1 MTPRRRLARLALVL
15 ALAACTD
22 KLVAPGACPDFC
34 PSGTIVT
41 ADTILTDVIARDSSF
56 RGYLRG
62 DRGSALAVADLPGV
76 VDSRAIMLMNKMNTR
91 VAPKPPDTATVPIS
105 VDSSWLRVHIVRR
118 DTNTANLWLKLYR
131 LPLTIDST
139 ITFAA
144 LAPAF
149 ADSLID
155 SVNVDSLLARPL
167 IEDTATVRIW
177 GDTIRTDSAGHVLQ
191 VADAD
196 SSLILYFLL
205 DTLQAPFSVADSGQL
220 AFGVRVAAD
229 SLASIS
235 LGSNDVL
242 NRDAVL
248 RRFYHYVKTIDSTTD
263 STIYA
268 TADREVLFDG
278 FVFDPPNPALDSN
291 LTVGGVPSARSL
303 VRVAFPSFLRDSTD
317 IVRATLI
324 LVPVGPALGAAGD
337 SFAVLARPVI
347 ADLGGK
353 SPLRTEPEVFGIT
366 TIHLNTADTV
376 RIEVTDMLRLWS
388 ADTAA
393 ATALMLSQAPEAATY
408 TQARF
413 YSSRTPAFR
422 PALRIT
428 YVKRYP
434 FGVP

>member
-1 MTPRRRLARLALVL
+1 VTPRRRLARLALVL

-41 ADTILTDVIARDSSF
+41 ADTILTDVIARDSSY
-56 RGYLRG
+56 RGYLRADQSSG
-62 DRGSALAVADLPGV
+62 LVVADLPGI
-76 VDSRAIMLMNKMNTR
+76 VDSRAIFLMNKMNPR
-91 VAPKPPDTATVPIS
+91 LAPKPPDTATVPIT

-118 DTNTANLWLKLYR
+118 DTNTANLRLKLYR
-131 LPLTIDST
+131 LPLAIDST
-139 ITFAA
+139 TTFAA
-144 LAPAF
+144 LAAAF
-149 ADSLID
+149 ADSLVD

-167 IEDTATVRIW
+167 IDDTATVRIW

-191 VADAD
+191 VADGD
-196 SSLILYFLL
+196 STLILYFLL

-235 LGSNDVL
+235 IGSNDVL
-242 NRDAVL
+242 NRDATVH
-248 RRFYHYVKTIDSTTD
+248 RFYHYVKTIDSTLD
-263 STIYA
+263 STVYA
-268 TADREVLFDG
+268 EADREVLFDS
-278 FVFDPPNPALDSN
+278 FVLDPPSAGLDSN

-303 VRVAFPSFLRDSTD
+303 VRVAFPPFLRDSAD
-317 IVRATLI
+317 VVRATLI
-324 LVPVGPALGAAGD
+324 LVPLAPVPGAAGD

-353 SPLRTEPEVFGIT
+353 SPLRTETPLYGVT
-366 TIHLNTADTV
+366 TIHLNAPDTV
-376 RIEVTDMLRLWS
+376 RIEITDMVRLWS

-393 ATALMLSQAPEAATY
+393 ATAVMLSQAPEAATY
-408 TQARF
+408 TQIRF
-413 YSSRTPAFR
+413 HSSRTPAFR

-428 YVKRYP
+428 YVKRYR